1 MSDSPNEPAELP
13 AWFQRP
19 RPACSHQRYLFGEKM
34 QDVLAELR
42 VSTDE
47 LARWHTQ
54 GFVSF
59 GPEPSREL
67 EPYAIDE
74 IRFVRDVVRSGLS
87 DAQIDRLFAELPRPM
102 NFDPDA
108 VAYSFSLGWVAAVPT
123 ENPDPKEVVD
133 EHLDDWL
140 ADLDVEA
147 NQGRLTELRDQ
158 ITTLL
163 ATFENSDAGEV
174 EEAESA

>member
-1 MSDSPNEPAELP
+1 MSDEPADLP
-13 AWFQRP
+13 MWFERP
-19 RPACSHQRYLFGEKM
+19 RPASTRQRYLFGLKVSE
-34 QDVLAELR
+34 VLAGLR

-47 LARWHTQ
+47 LARWHKQ
-54 GFVSF
+54 GLVSF

-67 EPYAIDE
+67 EPCAIDE

-87 DAQIDRLFAELPRPM
+87 DAQIERLFVELPRPM

-108 VAYSFSLGWVAAVPT
+108 VAYSFSLGWVVAVPPT
-123 ENPDPKEVVD
+123 PEADPIEVVD

-140 ADLDVEA
+140 AELDVE
-147 NQGRLTELRDQ
+147 NNEGRLIELRDR

-163 ATFENSDAGEV
+163 LSIEKSH
-174 EEAESA
+174 EAELP